1 MNSYKKK
8 SSDVMFSGIVM
19 AGIWGF
25 VAGSALLLGAFLG
38 YFFKLP
44 QRLVASIMAFGAGV
58 LMSAVSF
65 ELLDEAY
72 ALGEPTHLVFGFF
85 LGATIF
91 TIANIYLARKGA
103 KHRKRSVKVEDN
115 TDDSNAL
122 AIAAGSVIDGV
133 PESIAIGLTMIGGGV
148 VSTATVVAIFLSN
161 IPEGLSSTVGM
172 KKTGWK
178 LVKIF
183 SLWIFI
189 AIVTSISS
197 LAGFSVFSHLPVEF
211 TSVTLAVAA
220 GGILAMLVDTMIPEA
235 FSETHNLAGMVTVI
249 GFAIS
254 FMLSKL

>member
-1 MNSYKKK
+1 
-8 SSDVMFSGIVM
+8 MFSGIIM

-25 VAGSALLLGAFLG
+25 VAGSALILGAFFG
-38 YFFKLP
+38 YFFKIP
-44 QRLVASIMAFGAGV
+44 QRWVASIMAFGAGV

-72 ALGEPTHLVFGFF
+72 ALGGPPHLVAGFI

-91 TIANIYLARKGA
+91 TLTNIYLSRKGA
-103 KHRKRSVKVEDN
+103 KHRKRSVKPGNNQNYDEDN
-115 TDDSNAL
+115 NAL

-161 IPEGLSSTVGM
+161 IPEGLSSSAGM
-172 KKTGWK
+172 RKEGWK
-178 LVKIF
+178 PIKVF
-183 SLWIFI
+183 SLWLII
-189 AIVTSISS
+189 AIVSSISS
-197 LAGFSVFSHLPVEF
+197 LLGFSIFSQLPVEV
-211 TSVTLAVAA
+211 TAVTLAVAA

-249 GFAIS
+249 GFSIS
-254 FMLSKL
+254 FILSKL